1 MVGQGMYALRRQS
14 LDHIQTCYWWSL
26 LQLSYVGIELKIL
39 SIWIWISTSLPFTS
53 CIENTWIWPRPK
65 NHCLSFYYGWLVKYD
80 NSLTFMTRMSIG
92 ENAGSV
98 QKTGP
103 PAEQVPNHLTTAA
116 FQFVW
121 LDTISTRPITTVS
134 LVRWASTSPTTR
146 KPTVSIV
153 QLGQALHQLEAQ
165 AEIKTR
171 FLKLFFWTWK
181 C

>member
-1 MVGQGMYALRRQS
+1 M
-14 LDHIQTCYWWSL
+14 
-26 LQLSYVGIELKIL
+26 KIL

-103 PAEQVPNHLTTAA
+103 PAEQVPNLLQTAA
-116 FQFVW
+116 FLFAW
-121 LDTISTRPITTVS
+121 LDTISMRPIMTVS
-134 LVRWASTSPTTR
+134 HVRWASTRPITR
-146 KPTVSIV
+146 KPTALIV
-153 QLGQALHQLEAQ
+153 LLGLALHQLATQ
-165 AEIKTR
+165 VKTNVLESVSLWYETANIVQR
-171 FLKLFFWTWK
+171 NHYNRVQLSEYDIFFI
-181 C
+181 CPHL